1 MPPVIRKKYI
11 VKRDFQLRI
20 FFETVIFMFF
30 VAALVGWTVYLG
42 VFKTIIFEL
51 SGEKIT
57 LMNRIIS
64 LRMFMWFIP
73 TVFAII
79 IISVFF
85 THQIAGPIFV
95 FQRTIKNMV
104 DGRPVNKIQ
113 LRKNDKLK
121 DLAEDLNRFIDY
133 INKKHRPETGDMG

>member
-1 MPPVIRKKYI
+1 MTPVIRKKYI
-11 VKRDFQLRI
+11 VKKDFQLRI
-20 FFETVIFMFF
+20 FFETAIFMFF

-64 LRMFMWFIP
+64 FRMFMWFLP
-73 TVFAII
+73 TVLAII
-79 IISVFF
+79 IISVFL

-95 FQRTIKNMV
+95 FQRTIKNMA
-104 DGRPVNKIQ
+104 DGKPVNKIH

-133 INKKHRPETGDMG
+133 INKKHEPESGDIV

>member
-1 MPPVIRKKYI
+1 MATAIRRKYI

-20 FFETVIFMFF
+20 FLETAIFMFF

-42 VFKTIIFEL
+42 VFKTIIFDL

-57 LMNRIIS
+57 LMNRLIS
-64 LRMFMWFIP
+64 LRMLMWFLP

-79 IISVFF
+79 IISVFL

-95 FQRTIKNMV
+95 FQRTIKNLV
-104 DGRPVNKIQ
+104 DGKPVKKIH

-121 DLAEDLNRFIDY
+121 DLADDLNRFIDF
-133 INKKHRPETGDMG
+133 INKEHSPEIGD

>member
-1 MPPVIRKKYI
+1 MSTAIRRKYI

-20 FFETVIFMFF
+20 FFETAIFMFF

-57 LMNRIIS
+57 LINRLIS
-64 LRMFMWFIP
+64 FRMLIWFLP
-73 TVFAII
+73 TVLAII
-79 IISVFF
+79 VISVFL

-95 FQRTIKNMV
+95 FQRTIKNLTE
-104 DGRPVNKIQ
+104 GKPVRKIY

-121 DLAEDLNRFIDY
+121 DLADDLNRFIDF
-133 INKKHRPETGDMG
+133 INKEHSHETGE

>member
-1 MPPVIRKKYI
+1 MASAIRRKYI

-20 FFETVIFMFF
+20 FFETAIFMFF

-42 VFKTIIFEL
+42 VFKTIIFDL

-57 LMNRIIS
+57 LMNRLIS
-64 LRMFMWFIP
+64 FRMLVWFLP
-73 TVFAII
+73 TAFAII
-79 IISVFF
+79 IISVFL

-95 FQRTIKNMV
+95 FQRTIKNLTE
-104 DGRPVNKIQ
+104 GKPVRKIF

-121 DLAEDLNRFIDY
+121 DLADDLNRFIDF
-133 INKKHRPETGDMG
+133 INKEHSHEIGE

>member
-1 MPPVIRKKYI
+1 MASAIRRKYI

-20 FFETVIFMFF
+20 FFETAIFMFF

-42 VFKTIIFEL
+42 VFKTIIFDL

-57 LMNRIIS
+57 LMNRLIS
-64 LRMFMWFIP
+64 FRMLVWFLP
-73 TVFAII
+73 TAFAII
-79 IISVFF
+79 IISVFL

-95 FQRTIKNMV
+95 FQRTIKNLTE
-104 DGRPVNKIQ
+104 GKPVRKIF

-121 DLAEDLNRFIDY
+121 DLADDLNRFIDF
-133 INKKHRPETGDMG
+133 INKEHSHETGE